1 MTTYLSYLAL
11 GYLSGG
17 ILFSYYLPLW
27 LKGVDVTEG
36 AADRNP
42 GAFNCIRRAGWGI
55 GLLALA
61 CDLLKGAVPVYLAA
75 RALDPGRWAFALVVA
90 APVAGHAWPPLRRS
104 RGGKAIAV
112 SFGVTLGLWPVWH
125 PFAALAVCYLFF
137 TLVVRL
143 EPHRFRSI
151 VTYLCFAL
159 LMLVELG
166 PAPLGLG
173 CVLSAAIVMARH
185 RRPEPEEARPTAR
198 FALRR
203 QE

>member
-1 MTTYLSYLAL
+1 MTTYLFYLAL

-27 LKGVDVTEG
+27 FKGMDVTEG
-36 AADRNP
+36 AADKNP
-42 GAFNCIRRAGWGI
+42 GAFNCIRRAGWGV

-61 CDLLKGAVPVYLAA
+61 CDLRKGAVPVYLAA
-75 RALDPGRWAFALVVA
+75 RALDPGYWAFALIVA
-90 APVAGHAWPPLRRS
+90 APVAGHAWPLLRRFH
-104 RGGKAIAV
+104 GGKAIAV
-112 SFGVTLGLWPVWH
+112 SFGVTLGLWPVWR
-125 PFAALAVCYLFF
+125 PFAALAACYLFF

-151 VTYLCFAL
+151 VAYLCFAL
-159 LMLVELG
+159 IMLVRFG
-166 PAPLGLG
+166 PSSVGLG
-173 CVLSAAIVMARH
+173 CVLASAIVLMRH
-185 RRPEPEEARPTAR
+185 RTPEPEEARPAAR